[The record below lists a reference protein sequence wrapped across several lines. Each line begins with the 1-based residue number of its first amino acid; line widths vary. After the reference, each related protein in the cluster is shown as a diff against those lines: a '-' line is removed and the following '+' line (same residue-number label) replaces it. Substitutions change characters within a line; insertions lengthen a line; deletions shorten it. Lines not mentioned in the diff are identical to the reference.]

1 MLRLK
6 NLRSTVLPTFTLTMG
21 FTVTL
26 GSVFP
31 SLAVAPEWVN
41 QHPVLTQI
49 QQAQSLE
56 DLYDIQAQIQE
67 DVQQELQQMP
77 RLTYAR
83 DMAAIDPY
91 LTLAQLTYRLS
102 EAISTEET
110 TQSHYDRA
118 LDLAQ
123 QANQLRQS
131 GDQSLAT
138 LQQEEFLWRSAIAK
152 LTTVAADAMVAQAAA
167 DKKKQYEEILRPLA
181 KKIDQQ
187 QSAFLAKIAGK
198 LGPAEDVRIAI
209 TQLGTDEWRMYQGD
223 VPPASPASL
232 IKLPM
237 AVVLMHKLTTEN
249 IDPQTQILVDPGNW
263 TENAIGVGLEVGRK
277 HSLRDIMA
285 RMISESNNTAT
296 NQLIDYLG
304 RDYINQ
310 TLRDMGYPV
319 TFVDFKL
326 VGESTYPA
334 NAGSQPNRST
344 AYELTE
350 MMRRVYS
357 FENPGDD
364 VILDTLVSQSDQEF
378 GFQALQGAG
387 PAVHWIGEKTGQN
400 SKVIGSTVALKVGE
414 ERYVMTVT
422 VDYSANQVRLR
433 QVIRDVAEYI
443 LQNGSLD
450 GTRQR

>member
-6 NLRSTVLPTFTLTMG
+6 NLRSTVLPTFSLTMG
-21 FTVTL
+21 FTVAL
-26 GSVFP
+26 GSIFSP
-31 SLAVAPEWVN
+31 LALAPEWVD
-41 QHPVLTQI
+41 QHPLLAQM
-49 QQAQSLE
+49 QQAESLE
-56 DLYDIQAQIQE
+56 DLYRVRDQAKA
-67 DVQQELQQMP
+67 DLYQMP
-77 RLTYAR
+77 KLTYAR
-83 DMAAIDPY
+83 DMTAIDPY
-91 LTLAQLTYRLS
+91 LSLAQLTYRLS
-102 EAISTEET
+102 GVIRTEET
-110 TQSHYDRA
+110 IQSQYDRA
-118 LDLAQ
+118 IELAE
-123 QANQLRQS
+123 QATQLRKT

-138 LQQEEFLWRSAIAK
+138 LQQEEFLWRAALEK
-152 LTTVAADAMVAQAAA
+152 LTEIESDSMVGEAATQ
-167 DKKKQYEEILRPLA
+167 KKKEYQAVLQPLA

-187 QSAFLAKIAGK
+187 QSAFLQKIAGK
-198 LGPAEDVRIAI
+198 LGRAEDVRIAI
-209 TQLGTDEWRMYQGD
+209 NQVGTDEWRMYQGD
-223 VPPASPASL
+223 LPPASPASL

-237 AVVLMHKLTTEN
+237 AVVLMHKVTTEN
-249 IDPQTQILVDPGNW
+249 IDLKTKILVDPGNW

-285 RMISESNNTAT
+285 RMVSESNNTAT

-310 TLRDMGYPV
+310 TMRDMGYPV

-350 MMRRVYS
+350 MMRRIYS

-364 VILDTLVSQSDQEF
+364 VILDTLVNQTDQEF
-378 GFQALQGAG
+378 GYAALQASG

-414 ERYVMTVT
+414 QRYVMTVT
-422 VDYSANQVRLR
+422 VDNSANQVRLR
-433 QVIRDVAEYI
+433 QVIREVAEYI
-443 LQNGSLD
+443 LQNGPLD
-450 GTRQR
+450 GARQR